1 MNSAASAVESTERP
15 PRLLDREEARHL
27 LGNLSNGTFYGLI
40 KSGHLR
46 PPIKI
51 GTASRWLEADVVG
64 LIEKLSATARR
75 APTAPASLKKYRSE
89 QNQRQAAVA
98 GGA

>member
-1 MNSAASAVESTERP
+1 MNNAASTVDSTERP

-40 KSGHLR
+40 KSGDLK

-51 GTASRWLEADVVG
+51 GTASRWLEADIVG
-64 LIEKLSATARR
+64 YIVKLSETARR

>member
-1 MNSAASAVESTERP
+1 MNDEASTVESTERP

-40 KSGHLR
+40 KSGDLK

-51 GTASRWLEADVVG
+51 GTASRWLEADVVS
-64 LIEKLSATARR
+64 LINKLSETARR
-75 APTAPASLKKYRSE
+75 APTAPASLKRYRRE
-89 QNQRQAAVA
+89 QSQRQGSVA
-98 GGA
+98 GGS